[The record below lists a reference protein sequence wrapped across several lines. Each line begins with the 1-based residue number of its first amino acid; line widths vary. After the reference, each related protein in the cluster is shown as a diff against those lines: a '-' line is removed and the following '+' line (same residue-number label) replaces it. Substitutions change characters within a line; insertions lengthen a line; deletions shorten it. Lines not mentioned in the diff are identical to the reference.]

1 MKKILTSL
9 RLRED
14 LHREIQGRARREYRT
29 LSNALELTLLEGV
42 RAYQQRET
50 PATSQQSTVL
60 PV

>member
-14 LHREIQGRARREYRT
+14 LHREIQERASREYRT

-50 PATSQQSTVL
+50 PPLTFYTGEK
-60 PV
+60 